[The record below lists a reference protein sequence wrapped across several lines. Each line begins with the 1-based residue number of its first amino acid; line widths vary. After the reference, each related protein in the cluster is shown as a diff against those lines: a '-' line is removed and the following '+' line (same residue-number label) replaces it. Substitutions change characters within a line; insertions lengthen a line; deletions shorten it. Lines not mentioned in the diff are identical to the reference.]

1 MNQTL
6 FAFLAMIIAMM
17 VARDQSLSHIQTYQN
32 SVLSEFEIMANAVAL
47 EQTEIIQATTSWDN
61 LEIWDG
67 DTMNV
72 NYSVDETSV
81 PFTLGIDIQFV
92 DDEGIPSP
100 NPTTVKEVLVIAMSE
115 RFSNPVVTHS
125 RLISQ

>member
-17 VARDQSLSHIQTYQN
+17 VARDQSRSHIQTYQN

-47 EQTEIIQATTSWDN
+47 EQAEIIHATTSWED
-61 LEIWDG
+61 LEIRDG
-67 DTMNV
+67 DIQYV
-72 NYSVDETSV
+72 NYTVDETSF
-81 PFTLGIDIQFV
+81 PFTLGIDVQFV
-92 DDEGIPSP
+92 DDEGLLSP
-100 NPTTVKEVLVIAMSE
+100 NPTTVKEVLIIATNE